1 MNLVKPIN
9 TFKEF
14 KENYFDFREFSV
26 EGKESDLLSFIKE
39 GVRLHFINEV
49 NKEIKF
55 PCTLSG
61 SRILHFKVTE

>member
-14 KENYFDFREFSV
+14 KQNYFDFKEFSV
-26 EGKESDLLSFIKE
+26 EGTESDLLSFIKE
-39 GVRLHFINEV
+39 GIKLHFINEV